1 MIGDGKNMF
10 LEKLLLVKLLE
21 LEKNKQSI
29 ALESDCTE
37 RWWFIF
43 YEYIEVR

>member
-10 LEKLLLVKLLE
+10 SEKLLLVKLLE
-21 LEKNKQSI
+21 LGKNKQSI

-37 RWWFIF
+37 RW
-43 YEYIEVR
+43 

>member
-37 RWWFIF
+37 RW
-43 YEYIEVR
+43 